1 MLHSLVGFM
10 VSSSRAWW
18 TVMRRL
24 WTWWGPVWCPG
35 LAQRW
40 PFSSSFCRTSP
51 APRLLLLP
59 FQLEWR
65 AEGAHGCQWVHT
77 CIRSSLVYATET
89 LPAIL
94 ARSVPLVTAPNSHSD
109 PETTHTPH
117 KQANRCLFTWVFKN
131 HSSPGWKITC
141 TSKRIANVF
150 QVCLISKFELLCEI
164 HCTLGLRGSPP
175 LNYFL
180 TLITHT
186 VCSLNMLLL

>member
-1 MLHSLVGFM
+1 MWILSVAQKVTYCSFKIKNVNNSNKNTWMLHPFAGFT

-24 WTWWGPVWCPG
+24 WTCWGPVWCPD

-40 PFSSSFCRTSP
+40 PFSSSFCRTNP
-51 APRLLLLP
+51 APRLLLLLP

-65 AEGAHGCQWVHT
+65 AEGAHGCQWAHT

-109 PETTHTPH
+109 PETTHTPQKH
-117 KQANRCLFTWVFKN
+117 KPTVV
-131 HSSPGWKITC
+131 SSLGYL
-141 TSKRIANVF
+141 RI
-150 QVCLISKFELLCEI
+150 I
-164 HCTLGLRGSPP
+164 P
-175 LNYFL
+175 LQ
-180 TLITHT
+180 TGK
-186 VCSLNMLLL
+186 